1 MRVSKSMSVLLA
13 IGLSIACWSSPAEAR
28 RTTVSA
34 IGQASIG
41 AHRTPLVR
49 AQAINQA
56 LRRALEK
63 ASELVGGPVEGEDP
77 MADKLVYDRLAA
89 FVPRT
94 AVIAERV
101 EDRVLTVELSVDV
114 DLDALEAALAG
125 RRGVAATW
133 MNARNDE
140 RVAQRVA
147 LEVAPP
153 ALEAVVAGAFT
164 DAGYRIA
171 GADAELI
178 VVVRGTAR
186 PAGREGE
193 LWIGEARVSA
203 QLVRARDRRPVASIS
218 QVATQQH
225 VDGDA
230 AQKSAL
236 VEAARLAAAELTR
249 KVDR

>member
-1 MRVSKSMSVLLA
+1 MKNVSALA
-13 IGLSIACWSSPAEAR
+13 ALACMLAAAPAQAR

-34 IGQASIG
+34 IGQAQIG
-41 AHRTPLVR
+41 PHRTPLVR

-63 ASELVGGPVEGEDP
+63 AAELIGGPSEGEDP
-77 MADKLVYDRLAA
+77 AADKLVYDRLAA

-114 DLDALEAALAG
+114 DLDALEAAFGG
-125 RRGVAATW
+125 RRGVAAAW
-133 MNARNDE
+133 MNVRNDE
-140 RVAQRVA
+140 RAPQRVA
-147 LEVAPP
+147 ISATPA
-153 ALEAVVAGAFT
+153 ALEAVVASAFV

-178 VVVRGTAR
+178 VVVRGSAR
-186 PAGREGE
+186 PGARDGE
-193 LWIGEARVSA
+193 LWAGEARVEA
-203 QLVRARDRRPVASIS
+203 QLVRARDRRPVATIAQS
-218 QVATQQH
+218 ATQLH
-225 VDGDA
+225 ADRDA
-230 AQKSAL
+230 AQKNAL